1 MEEKYT
7 VIRNI
12 ILRNIPDLGNFRG
25 QNCKTYPYN
34 GFSEMFLW
42 AKLYPCCAGFEA
54 FILW

>member
-7 VIRNI
+7 AIRDI

-34 GFSEMFLW
+34 GFSEMFL
-42 AKLYPCCAGFEA
+42 
-54 FILW
+54 